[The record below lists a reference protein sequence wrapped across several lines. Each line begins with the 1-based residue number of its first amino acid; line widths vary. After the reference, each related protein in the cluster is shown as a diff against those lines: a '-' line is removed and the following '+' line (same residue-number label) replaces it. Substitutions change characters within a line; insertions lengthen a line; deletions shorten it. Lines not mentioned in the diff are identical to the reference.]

1 MAAISQTIFA
11 DAGIF
16 MNDNFCML
24 TTISLKFVPKGL
36 MGNNPALVQ
45 IIAQRRMGDKPLSEP
60 VLTRLTDVYMQH

>member
-45 IIAQRRMGDKPLSEP
+45 IIAQRRMGDKP
-60 VLTRLTDVYMQH
+60 